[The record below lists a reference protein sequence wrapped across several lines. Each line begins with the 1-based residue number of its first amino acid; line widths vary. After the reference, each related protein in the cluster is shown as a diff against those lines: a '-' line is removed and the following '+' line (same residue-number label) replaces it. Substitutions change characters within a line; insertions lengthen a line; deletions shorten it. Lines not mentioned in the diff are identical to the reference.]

1 MTGFFLLL
9 SIFASLLNLYAWG
22 IPVRTKLSA
31 MEVKHRQYV
40 MSSMADLKLTI
51 MTGLADDWLADL
63 NDLSDAQDEQEP
75 FNPSYSLMYIAC
87 RAPLNSNNPR
97 TQNG

>member
-1 MTGFFLLL
+1 MSCPPWPTSGLLVL
-9 SIFASLLNLYAWG
+9 IFGEAYYY
-22 IPVRTKLSA
+22 IK
-31 MEVKHRQYV
+31 
-40 MSSMADLKLTI
+40 TI